1 MNNVFFPDEQISKN
15 DLFFVCSMIERTA
28 RSIKQPNSYVVNKM
42 GYKALSEKLSLA
54 SVLHSEVPET
64 VVNDWIDEFH
74 LEHGS
79 HDVTKVNPELCTK
92 IPTPL
97 DMGKVYMRL
106 IIDTMFDEE
115 DYAQAIIRVYNNPIC
130 EVLDDYNASAY
141 YEPSPYIAR
150 SYYAGGF

>member
-1 MNNVFFPDEQISKN
+1 MTNVFFPDEQISKN

-28 RSIKQPNSYVVNKM
+28 RIIKQPNSYVVNMM
-42 GYKALSEKLSLA
+42 GYKTLSEKLSLA
-54 SVLHSEVPET
+54 SVLHSEIPET
-64 VVNDWIDEFH
+64 VAKDWIDEFH
-74 LEHGS
+74 LEQGS
-79 HDVTKVNPELCTK
+79 HDVSKVNPELCTK

-106 IIDTMFDEE
+106 IIDTMSDEE